1 MSLQLWL
8 AFVAANLAI
17 SVSPG
22 PGALAVVNAS
32 IAGGLRAGWQVVVG
46 LQLALL
52 THLAIVAVGLGAL
65 LVASPGAFEILCWIG
80 AAYLAW
86 LGVSELASALRRAD
100 EAVGREAPRGSLLL
114 HGLLVNLTNPKSI
127 VFSLA
132 FIPQF
137 IVQDRSLPLQYT
149 IIGVT
154 MVALDSVVMSGYGL
168 LAARLRA
175 WLENPFWARI
185 RRAIFGLIFLILGVG
200 LLFTRQG

>member
-8 AFVAANLAI
+8 AFLGANFAI

-22 PGALAVVNAS
+22 PGALAVVNNS
-32 IAGGLRAGWQVVVG
+32 LAGGVRTAWRVVAG

-52 THLAIVAVGLGAL
+52 THLVIVAVGLGAL
-65 LVASPGAFEILCWIG
+65 LVASPAAFGVLRWAG

-86 LGVSELASALRRAD
+86 LGLGQLIDAFRSPHDVVAGQSP
-100 EAVGREAPRGSLLL
+100 REAPFM

-137 IVQDRSLPLQYT
+137 VDYDQPLLLQYF

-154 MVALDSVVMSGYGL
+154 MVILDSFVMGGYAL
-168 LAARLRA
+168 LAARLRPLLGDA
-175 WLENPFWARI
+175 FWGRVRRI
-185 RRAIFGLIFLILGVG
+185 FFGMVFMGLGLR
-200 LLFTRQG
+200 LLFAP